1 MKKGSSRSSDRTPL
15 RILGVDPGTLVTGY
29 GVVDLLG
36 STSTYI
42 CSGIIKTGSKVAM
55 PLRLRTIHLG
65 LMEVIE
71 EYAPDEFAIE
81 SAFYAKN
88 VQSTLKLGHA
98 RGVSILAAALREIP
112 TAEYAPRE
120 MKQAVV
126 GNGNATKE
134 QVAYMVRSTLRLPD
148 DAEISL
154 DASDALGVAL
164 THAFRIRSG
173 GPVVNKKRGKKKSW
187 EDYVRENPERVK
199 NASAEES
206 KKRGEQS

>member
-1 MKKGSSRSSDRTPL
+1 MKKGAKSAI

-29 GVVDLLG
+29 GVIDVRG
-36 STSTYI
+36 TKQTYV
-42 CSGIIKTGSKVAM
+42 CSGVIRTGAANSM

-71 EYAPDEFAIE
+71 EHAPDEFAIE
-81 SAFYAKN
+81 SAFYSKN

-120 MKQAVV
+120 IKQSVV
-126 GNGNATKE
+126 GHGNASKE
-134 QVAYMVRSTLRLPD
+134 QVAYMVRSALALPEG
-148 DAEISL
+148 ANISL

-164 THAFRIRSG
+164 THALRIRIG
-173 GPVVNKKRGKKKSW
+173 TTAVPKKKSGT
-187 EDYVRENPERVK
+187 
-199 NASAEES
+199 S
-206 KKRGEQS
+206 KRGEWGEFVRKNPGRVKKDGGR